1 MAVHKCCTFRLK
13 RKNLL
18 SPTPDACCALL
29 ALRSIQLESRDL
41 RYSALQLLGE
51 SGACGVR
58 HVYMYIYIYI
68 WRWHHAITWTNMT
81 DVEFSFFFF
90 FRPYIDVS
98 GNIFSTT
105 TKKRHNAKFNVCCN
119 SSNLIYCLTCGTCEK
134 QYVGM
139 TKRKLKQRLYEHLRN
154 IRQGNLNDPIGRHF
168 SKVPHNSDPS
178 KVKVHVL
185 SFITHPPD
193 SRTALNM
200 RLRFELDW
208 IHRLRTTLPRGLNAM
223 D

>member
-1 MAVHKCCTFRLK
+1 MLVKSSIPIV
-13 RKNLL
+13 KNYGK
-18 SPTPDACCALL
+18 SGKSSNSCQDANCKYC
-29 ALRSIQLESRDL
+29 
-41 RYSALQLLGE
+41 
-51 SGACGVR
+51 
-58 HVYMYIYIYI
+58 
-68 WRWHHAITWTNMT
+68 
-81 DVEFSFFFF
+81 
-90 FRPYIDVS
+90 PYIDVS

>member
-1 MAVHKCCTFRLK
+1 MLVKSSIPIV
-13 RKNLL
+13 KNYGKAGK
-18 SPTPDACCALL
+18 SSNSCQDANCKYC
-29 ALRSIQLESRDL
+29 
-41 RYSALQLLGE
+41 
-51 SGACGVR
+51 
-58 HVYMYIYIYI
+58 
-68 WRWHHAITWTNMT
+68 
-81 DVEFSFFFF
+81 
-90 FRPYIDVS
+90 PYIDVF

-105 TKKRHNAKFNVCCN
+105 TKKCHNAKFNVCCN
-119 SSNLIYCLTCGTCEK
+119 SSNLIYCLTCSTCEK

-168 SKVPHNSDPS
+168 SKVPHNRDPS

-185 SFITHPPD
+185 SFITHLPD

-200 RLRFELDW
+200 RIRFELDW
-208 IHRLRTTLPRGLNAM
+208 IRLRTTLPRGLNAM

>member
-1 MAVHKCCTFRLK
+1 MFLVSSCICLCSIRWSQALSREWKCSWSSADRL
-13 RKNLL
+13 
-18 SPTPDACCALL
+18 
-29 ALRSIQLESRDL
+29 
-41 RYSALQLLGE
+41 LQLHL
-51 SGACGVR
+51 S
-58 HVYMYIYIYI
+58 
-68 WRWHHAITWTNMT
+68 
-81 DVEFSFFFF
+81 DLFFFSGKSSNSCQDANCKYC
-90 FRPYIDVS
+90 PYIDAS

-139 TKRKLKQRLYEHLRN
+139 TKRKLKQCLYEHLRN

-168 SKVPHNSDPS
+168 SKVPHNRDPS